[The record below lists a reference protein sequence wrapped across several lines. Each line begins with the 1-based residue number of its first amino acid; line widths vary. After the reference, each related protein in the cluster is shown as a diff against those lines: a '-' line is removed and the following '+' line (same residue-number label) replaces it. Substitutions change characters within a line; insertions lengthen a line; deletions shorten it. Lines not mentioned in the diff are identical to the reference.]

1 MFTTLWKTCSI
12 ACYSLSVVVGCL
24 FISGKCIAQE
34 PPFLVPD
41 GFLVQRVADDA
52 LSHDCFCMTLDSLGR
67 PVISGPGYLRTLVDD
82 DNDGIY
88 DRAVSWTKEIKQGA
102 QGLWSE
108 GRTLYWVAD
117 GGLWK
122 SEDSNGDL
130 VADRG
135 ATRVL
140 ELPTGG
146 EHDAHAIRR
155 GPDGYWYLVAGNFA
169 STVGKLAN
177 DASAP
182 ITRARAGTLW
192 RISPDFSRRGVWA
205 HGLRNCYDFDFLP
218 DGQIVTYDSDD
229 EREATLPWYRPTR
242 TMVLGPG
249 SDAGWCGP
257 AWKDDDY
264 RVTMPLV
271 LARLGRGSPT
281 GVAVYDHHRFPEKYH
296 EAVFVLDW
304 TFGRVIAIHPSENLD
319 ESQRIAGK
327 VPSEIFMQP
336 SGNAGFA
343 PTDICVAPDG
353 SLLISVGGR
362 GTTGA
367 IYRVTST
374 QQKTNSEAA
383 IGSWFD
389 AAVASNALTQNA
401 ADQLQR
407 VLSADCPWDSWSES
421 KWRPMI
427 TPALLEQLNRVLS
440 GQLPISAPDH
450 RIAKAKLRAAQILT
464 RVNAKVTADAIAR
477 ATTSDSPATRAAA
490 WWLAQRSPLPAPEE
504 QKLQRAIRLSTSPTS
519 PAGTSSPAAT
529 TSSERTRWESHLGP
543 SDERLQWETVGLKR
557 LPCSDTNSF
566 PVEDSLAGN
575 ALRRSWLWA
584 LSRTPIPPSPK
595 NNNANKLDAQIG
607 KLLFGPAKNNV
618 DTGIFETLS
627 SILTN
632 YRNSTSSRDPL
643 ELLTVM
649 QAALGDRRWTLPLQ
663 SDVPADVL
671 DGYRGIH
678 TAKMQDSTRNSWAR
692 WALHFAET
700 AESNGQVILHA
711 EAMRTMAILEPSEK
725 ECVAYLLKQIQPES
739 HPSSDLHA
747 LCCIA
752 QCTAP
757 RTPEESA
764 MTASGIAN
772 IIGKVK
778 SRGLYT
784 DNQWP
789 TRLKQLVQS
798 LSSRDAKF
806 GEAYAA
812 LPPPSSSEDLVLVSS
827 FSNDIQASIKQK
839 IREQLRNTP
848 VQQWSV
854 PIVKYALTGSI
865 DDGFRTLLQQA
876 TSEESLRGTCLDILS
891 SEPKESDYDI
901 YLSAVESSDR
911 TLWPT
916 AWKGIASMDLLDPQR
931 ELGAMAKLVSASL
944 NTNVALPR
952 PAVLKRARSLAAQT
966 QKPSPPSSEKWADW
980 DQYYRSNLT
989 EQQCN
994 ELIPPA
1000 NRVDTNTALQSIQNL
1015 VGNAANGKSLYQTKC
1030 GLCHGGQS
1038 SLGPSLVG
1046 VAKRF
1051 SREDL
1056 AKAIYEPS
1064 RDVSDRYRA
1073 VRVLTVDDEILTGMV
1088 IYNAADGVTLQAA
1101 DGSILRINQDT
1112 ITEKA
1117 YSTESL
1123 MPIGLLDDKSPQ
1135 EVADLFAYLSTLQ

>member
-1 MFTTLWKTCSI
+1 M
-12 ACYSLSVVVGCL
+12 
-24 FISGKCIAQE
+24 
-34 PPFLVPD
+34 
-41 GFLVQRVADDA
+41 
-52 LSHDCFCMTLDSLGR
+52 
-67 PVISGPGYLRTLVDD
+67 
-82 DNDGIY
+82 
-88 DRAVSWTKEIKQGA
+88 
-102 QGLWSE
+102 
-108 GRTLYWVAD
+108 
-117 GGLWK
+117 
-122 SEDSNGDL
+122 
-130 VADRG
+130 
-135 ATRVL
+135 
-140 ELPTGG
+140 
-146 EHDAHAIRR
+146 
-155 GPDGYWYLVAGNFA
+155 
-169 STVGKLAN
+169 
-177 DASAP
+177 
-182 ITRARAGTLW
+182 
-192 RISPDFSRRGVWA
+192 
-205 HGLRNCYDFDFLP
+205 
-218 DGQIVTYDSDD
+218 
-229 EREATLPWYRPTR
+229 
-242 TMVLGPG
+242 
-249 SDAGWCGP
+249 
-257 AWKDDDY
+257 
-264 RVTMPLV
+264 
-271 LARLGRGSPT
+271 
-281 GVAVYDHHRFPEKYH
+281 
-296 EAVFVLDW
+296 
-304 TFGRVIAIHPSENLD
+304 
-319 ESQRIAGK
+319 
-327 VPSEIFMQP
+327 
-336 SGNAGFA
+336 
-343 PTDICVAPDG
+343 
-353 SLLISVGGR
+353 
-362 GTTGA
+362 
-367 IYRVTST
+367 TST
-374 QQKTNSEAA
+374 QQETTEAT

-401 ADQLQR
+401 AVQLQR

-421 KWRPMI
+421 KWRPMV

-440 GQLPISAPDH
+440 GQLPISAPDY

-584 LSRTPIPPSPK
+584 LSRTPSPPSPK

-607 KLLFGPAKNNV
+607 KLLFGPAKSNV

-764 MTASGIAN
+764 MTASGLAN

-827 FSNDIQASIKQK
+827 FSNNIQASIKQK

-911 TLWPT
+911 TLWPA

-931 ELGAMAKLVSASL
+931 ELGTMAKLVSASL

-966 QKPSPPSSEKWADW
+966 QKPSPPASEKWTDW